1 MKFKIPGRGEPKAKH
16 TGTEP
21 VLIRTAS
28 LSDRGGRE
36 INDDTACIQSGSQ
49 FAHVFVGDGLGGYA
63 GGRQASQAAG
73 KALMAAGK
81 NSTMLTD
88 AQLHSGCTAAEM
100 AVKRLQ
106 RITGGNMKTTLVYLS
121 VEKDKARW
129 VHVGDSRLYC
139 FRNGKLHFQTA
150 DHSVSQM
157 AVLMGEITVDQIRHH
172 EDRNRVL
179 RALGGENAKPELSA
193 VMELGEEKTAF
204 LLCTD
209 GFWEYVLE
217 PEMEQTLQS
226 AADPEQWIRAMEK
239 ILLTRVDGENDNY
252 TAAAVFYR

>member
-1 MKFKIPGRGEPKAKH
+1 MKFKIPGRGESKTKAPS
-16 TGTEP
+16 EQP
-21 VLIRTAS
+21 VKIRAAS
-28 LSDRGGRE
+28 LSDPGGRA
-36 INDDTACIQSGSQ
+36 INDDTACIQQGNQ
-49 FAHVFVGDGLGGYA
+49 FAHVYVGDGLGGYA

-81 NSTMLTD
+81 NSKMLTD
-88 AQLHSGCTAAEM
+88 AQLHNACVDAEL

-106 RITGGNMKTTLVYLS
+106 RITGGNMKTTLVYLA
-121 VEKDKARW
+121 VEKDTARW
-129 VHVGDSRLYC
+129 MHVGDSRLYC
-139 FRNGKLHFQTA
+139 FRNGKLHCQTA

-179 RALGGENAKPELSA
+179 RALGGESAKPELSA
-193 VMELGEEKTAF
+193 PLQLGEEKTAF

-226 AADPEQWIRAMEK
+226 AASPEEWIRAMEK

>member
-1 MKFKIPGRGEPKAKH
+1 MKFKIPGRGEPKAKAPAEE
-16 TGTEP
+16 TVT
-21 VLIRTAS
+21 IQAAS
-28 LSDRGGRE
+28 LTDPGGRA
-36 INDDTACIQSGSQ
+36 INDDTAYIQKSNQS
-49 FAHVFVGDGLGGYA
+49 AHVYVGDGLGGYA

-81 NSTMLTD
+81 DSKMLTD
-88 AQLHSGCTAAEM
+88 AQLHNAATDAEL
-100 AVKRLQ
+100 AVKKLQ
-106 RITGGNMKTTLVYLS
+106 RLTGGNMKTTLVFLA
-121 VEKDKARW
+121 VEKDTARW
-129 VHVGDSRLYC
+129 MHVGDSRLYC
-139 FRNGKLHFQTA
+139 FRDGKLLCQTA

-179 RALGGENAKPELSA
+179 RALGGESAKPELSA
-193 VMELGEEKTAF
+193 PLQLGTGRTAF

-217 PEMEQTLQS
+217 PEMEQTLQR
-226 AADPEQWIRAMEK
+226 AENPEKWLKAMEE
-239 ILLTRVDGENDNY
+239 ILLTRVKGDNDNY

>member
-1 MKFKIPGRGEPKAKH
+1 MRFKIPGRGRSKAGAAEQQ
-16 TGTEP
+16 TS
-21 VLIRTAS
+21 LIRTAS
-28 LSDRGGRE
+28 LSDTGGRQ
-36 INDDTACIQSGSQ
+36 INDDTACIQQGSQ
-49 FAHVFVGDGLGGYA
+49 SAHVYVGDGLGGYA

-73 KALMAAGK
+73 RALMAAGK
-81 NSTMLTD
+81 DSVMLTD
-88 AQLHSGCTAAEM
+88 AQLHGACVSAEL

-106 RITGGNMKTTLVYLS
+106 RLTGGNMKTTLVYLA
-121 VEKDKARW
+121 VEKDTARW
-129 VHVGDSRLYC
+129 MHVGDSRLYC
-139 FRNGKLHFQTA
+139 FRSGKLCFQTA

-179 RALGGENAKPELSA
+179 RALGGESAKPELSA
-193 VMELGEEKTAF
+193 PMALGEEKTAF

-217 PEMEQTLQS
+217 PEMEQTLQN
-226 AADPEQWIRAMEK
+226 AAGPEEWIRAMEK